1 MNSIYIIFT
10 FLILS
15 LFSVKDS
22 YSIYNI
28 HFKKLYQNDT
38 LQNKKDT
45 INLIAVGDIM
55 MGTNFPNNSYLP
67 INDGADLFKNVEFFL
82 NKGDITFGNL
92 EGVIGSG
99 GIPKSCNNPKYCY
112 TFRMPEHFISNIKN
126 AGFDLLSI
134 ANNHANDFGLEGRK
148 KTASVLKTADI
159 NFAGSLD
166 KPYTVFTKKNIKYGF
181 LSTAPNS
188 GCFSMK
194 NYSKVVEYVKYLDS
208 ICDIVIVS
216 FHSGAEGYK
225 AIHTPRVDEF
235 YLGNNRGNVY
245 EFAHLC
251 IDAGAD
257 VLLGHGPH
265 VTRAVELY
273 KNRFITYSMGNFCTY
288 ARFNLKGPSGVA
300 PIFDISLNSNG
311 EFIAAK
317 VISIKQIGEGI
328 PLVDP
333 SKAAWKYLQSL
344 SKEDFPESAL
354 IFNEKSVLYQNRTKK
369 IFLLFF

>member
-10 FLILS
+10 FLLLS
-15 LFSVKDS
+15 SFSVKQS
-22 YSIYNI
+22 YSNYNT
-28 HFKKLYQNDT
+28 HFTKLNQNDT
-38 LQNKKDT
+38 LQKKKDT

-55 MGTNFPNNSYLP
+55 MGTNFPNKSYLP
-67 INDGADLFKNVEFFL
+67 NNDGADLFKNVESFL

-92 EGVIGSG
+92 EGVIGNG

-112 TFRMPEHFISNIKN
+112 TFRMQEHYISNIKN

-148 KTASVLKTADI
+148 KTASVLKTAEI

-188 GCFSMK
+188 GCFNMK

-208 ICDIVIVS
+208 LCDIVIVS

-225 AIHTPRVDEF
+225 AIHTPRVDEIF
-235 YLGNNRGNVY
+235 LGNNRGSVY

-273 KNRFITYSMGNFCTY
+273 KNRFISYSMGNFCTY
-288 ARFNLKGPSGVA
+288 ARFNLKGPCGVA
-300 PIFDISLNSNG
+300 PIFDLSLSSNG

-328 PLVDP
+328 PLVDA
-333 SKAAWKYLQSL
+333 SKGAWKYVESL

-354 IFNEKSVLYQNRTKK
+354 VFNEKQSIISKAP
-369 IFLLFF
+369 